1 MEEKKEELGV
11 STQDEALFE
20 TLNKNKKKKRRKVFV
35 TVALILALVA
45 VGLFTAVTILRR
57 RVQENFARAAADVQS
72 YAASRGTVSTTVS
85 GTGVL
90 SAVDSEQITVPYGV
104 ELGEITAKSGDCV
117 KAGNALATVQMASVM
132 QVLSDTQK
140 ELAQLDNDINAA
152 GYDTVS
158 AYINA
163 GVNGRVKRLWAQPGD
178 NVVDCMTE
186 HGALAVLS
194 LDGRMAVEID
204 AEAPSGSAVT
214 VRCGEKEY
222 PGTVKSSVG
231 GKTVVTLTDDG
242 PELGD
247 EATVVGE
254 NGEELGRGKIYVHSP
269 LSVTGYAGTVS
280 GVYVKENQ
288 QVGAWSTV
296 CVLTNTGTSANYD
309 ALLQSR
315 HETEERQRQLI
326 EMLRTGAVTAPFDGT
341 VSSIDYQEESSASTG
356 GYTVTPT
363 ETAVLTMAPD
373 DEVCVVLSVDESD
386 ILSLELGAQAEVTV
400 ASVGEETY
408 KGTVTEVSRVADSS
422 SGMTYY
428 SATVTLPKTEQ
439 MLSGMTAEAEIRIH
453 GVDNA
458 ILIPADAL
466 HQTRDTTF
474 VYTSYDPETQQ
485 YGGMKEV
492 TAGVSNSSYV
502 EIISGLSEGET
513 VYYVEKQNN
522 DFFAMM
528 MGGGMP
534 QSGGNRPQSGGSR
547 PQGGTPRNG
556 RGG

>member
-117 KAGNALATVQMASVM
+117 KAGDALATVQMASVM

-140 ELAQLDNDINAA
+140 ELTQLDNDINAA

-222 PGTVKSSVG
+222 PGTVESSVG

-242 PELGD
+242 PEFEE

-296 CVLTNTGTSANYD
+296 YVLTNTGTSANYD

-326 EMLRTGAVTAPFDGT
+326 EMLRTGAVTATFDGT
-341 VSSIDYQEESSASTG
+341 VSSIDYQEENTASG

-466 HQTRDTTF
+466 HQTRNTTF
-474 VYTSYDPETQQ
+474 VYTSYDRETQQ